1 MVGVLATG
9 QDGLEREMKAQSR
22 KFDSIT
28 VPWTALLSAYS
39 ILITGL
45 WLYGSLKVP
54 SAAPQPQVSHKVTG
68 PSTPPAPAVVLTK
81 SISSKPGGPAAGSSA
96 SAATPSKIEW
106 APLES
111 EDFAVYARNLRAAG
125 LPERVVKQ
133 IMVAE
138 VRASFDQDR
147 MALVEK
153 ENTPFWDASYD
164 TEAEMAE
171 ELAQVAE
178 QEAAFLTSLVGPLD
192 AATVD
197 EINSRRPKPAF
208 RFGSGMDAGKKQA
221 VTAVFDRTR
230 EAIQRAPTENLADE
244 LTRIDIQRE
253 AELAAMLTP
262 WEREDFEIRNSP
274 VAAEIRRAIREQ
286 GGQVS
291 EEQFRQLFRLRQ
303 DLTLQM
309 EAAAGTGQDVTAAF
323 EQFEALVSQAVADQ
337 GL

>member
-1 MVGVLATG
+1 MNFNCGAKQQIRL
-9 QDGLEREMKAQSR
+9 
-22 KFDSIT
+22 
-28 VPWTALLSAYS
+28 PWTALLSAYS
-39 ILITGL
+39 LLITGL
-45 WLYGSLKVP
+45 WFYGSINAP
-54 SAAPQPQVSHKVTG
+54 SGAPQPQASHKVNG
-68 PSTPPAPAVVLTK
+68 PSKPPAPVVTLA
-81 SISSKPGGPAAGSSA
+81 KPLSPETVTPAAGSSA
-96 SAATPSKIEW
+96 SAATPPKIDW

-133 IMVAE
+133 IMAAE

-153 ENTPFWDASYD
+153 ENTPFWDATYD
-164 TEAEMAE
+164 TEEEMAE

-208 RFGSGMDAGKKQA
+208 RFGSGMDAVKKQA
-221 VTAVFDRTR
+221 VTGVFDRAR
-230 EAIQRAPTENLADE
+230 EAILRAPTENLADE
-244 LTRIDIQRE
+244 LTRIDTQRE

-262 WEREDFEIRNSP
+262 REREDFEIRNSP
-274 VAAEIRRAIREQ
+274 VAAEIRHAIREQ

-303 DLTLQM
+303 DLTRQM

-323 EQFEALVSQAVADQ
+323 ERFDAQVSQAVA
-337 GL
+337 GEAL

>member
-1 MVGVLATG
+1 MYNSI
-9 QDGLEREMKAQSR
+9 KIR
-22 KFDSIT
+22 KIMIFENSAKKSIRVSWMT
-28 VPWTALLSAYS
+28 LLSGYS
-39 ILITGL
+39 LIITGL
-45 WLYGSLKVP
+45 WLYGD
-54 SAAPQPQVSHKVTG
+54 T
-68 PSTPPAPAVVLTK
+68 STPTGIQRKTL
-81 SISSKPGGPAAGSSA
+81 SSKVSVASKLHTPVSPSSGLLAANL
-96 SAATPSKIEW
+96 PKIDW

-138 VRASFDQDR
+138 VRASFDHDR

-178 QEAAFLTSLVGPLD
+178 QEATFLSSLVGPLD
-192 AATVD
+192 DATVD

-244 LTRIDIQRE
+244 LTRIDTQRE

-262 WEREDFEIRNSP
+262 REREDFEIRNSP
-274 VAAEIRRAIREQ
+274 VAAEIRHAIRDQ

-291 EEQFRQLFRLRQ
+291 EEQFRQLFRLRL
-303 DLTLQM
+303 DLTRQM
-309 EAAAGTGQDVTAAF
+309 EATTGTRQDVAAAF
-323 EQFEALVSQAVADQ
+323 EQFEALVSQALAGQ

>member
-1 MVGVLATG
+1 
-9 QDGLEREMKAQSR
+9 
-22 KFDSIT
+22 
-28 VPWTALLSAYS
+28 
-39 ILITGL
+39 L
-45 WLYGSLKVP
+45 WFYGSINAP
-54 SAAPQPQVSHKVTG
+54 SAAPQPQASHKVTG
-68 PSTPPAPAVVLTK
+68 PSKPPAPVVTLTK
-81 SISSKPGGPAAGSSA
+81 PLSPEPFTPAAGSSA
-96 SAATPSKIEW
+96 SAATPPKIDW

-133 IMVAE
+133 IMAAE
-138 VRASFDQDR
+138 VRASFDHDR

-178 QEAAFLTSLVGPLD
+178 QEATFLSSLVGPLD
-192 AATVD
+192 ATTVD

-244 LTRIDIQRE
+244 LTRIDTQRE

-262 WEREDFEIRNSP
+262 REREDFEIRNSP
-274 VAAEIRRAIREQ
+274 LGAEVRQAIRQQ

-303 DLTLQM
+303 DLTRQM
-309 EAAAGTGQDVTAAF
+309 EAAAGTGQDLAYAF
-323 EQFEALVSQAVADQ
+323 EQFETQVSRAITGQ

>member
-1 MVGVLATG
+1 
-9 QDGLEREMKAQSR
+9 MKAQPR
-22 KFDSIT
+22 QPDSIY
-28 VPWTALLSAYS
+28 VPWTALLRAYS
-39 ILITGL
+39 VLITGL
-45 WLYGSLKVP
+45 WIYGSLKAP
-54 SAAPQPQVSHKVTG
+54 PAAPQPQASHKVSG
-68 PSTPPAPAVVLTK
+68 PPKSPAPGVALTK
-81 SISSKPGGPAAGSSA
+81 SIAPKPGMPSTGAAAPAA
-96 SAATPSKIEW
+96 TLPRIDW

-125 LPERVVKQ
+125 LPERVVRQ
-133 IMVAE
+133 IMAVE

-147 MALVEK
+147 LALVEK

-164 TEAEMAE
+164 TEEEMAG

-178 QEAAFLTSLVGPLD
+178 QEAAFLASLVGPLD

-221 VTAVFDRTR
+221 VTEVFDRADRAR
-230 EAIQRAPTENLADE
+230 EAILRAPTENLADE
-244 LTRIDIQRE
+244 LTRIDTQRE
-253 AELAAMLTP
+253 AELTAMLTP
-262 WEREDFEIRNSP
+262 RQREDFEIRNSP
-274 VAAEIRRAIREQ
+274 LGAEIRQAIREQ

-303 DLTLQM
+303 DLTRQM

-323 EQFEALVSQAVADQ
+323 EQFEALVSQAVAGQ
-337 GL
+337 AL

>member
-1 MVGVLATG
+1 
-9 QDGLEREMKAQSR
+9 MKSNSPHFNSFAL
-22 KFDSIT
+22 
-28 VPWTALLSAYS
+28 PWTALLSAYS
-39 ILITGL
+39 LLITGL
-45 WLYGSLKVP
+45 WFYGSINAP
-54 SAAPQPQVSHKVTG
+54 SAAPQSKASLKFTG
-68 PSTPPAPAVVLTK
+68 PSTPHVPAVVLTK
-81 SISSKPGGPAAGSSA
+81 SISSKLGPPAAGLCTSSA
-96 SAATPSKIEW
+96 TQPRIDW

-133 IMVAE
+133 IMAAE
-138 VRASFDQDR
+138 VRASFDHDR

-164 TEAEMAE
+164 TDKEMAE

-178 QEAAFLTSLVGPLD
+178 QEAAFLTFLVGPLD

-221 VTAVFDRTR
+221 VTGVFDRAR

-244 LTRIDIQRE
+244 LTRIDTQRE
-253 AELAAMLTP
+253 AELTAMLTP
-262 WEREDFEIRNSP
+262 REREDFEIRNSP
-274 VAAEIRRAIREQ
+274 MSAEIRQAIREQ

-291 EEQFRQLFRLRQ
+291 EEQFRHLFRLRQ
-303 DLTLQM
+303 DITRQM
-309 EAAAGTGQDVTAAF
+309 EAAAGTGQDVTSAF
-323 EQFEALVSQAVADQ
+323 EQFDAHVYQAVAGQ
-337 GL
+337 GQ